1 MAIKIFNYSDINN
14 PILLTEVDDLNK
26 AIELAAEI
34 SKSTQGKEDILVELE
49 DGSDYWFDNGKIVEV
64 EANICGEF
72 FSFKSIEDANEFKD
86 FMTIIND
93 KEHIVLTDLYF
104 NIVDSIDGASYI
116 LVKTEKGAKALE
128 TMSYVRGI
136 DSPYHNDHFRS
147 IVYTTETIGLFK
159 WVDGIN
165 SYINIDATIEN
176 LNNYKTKFFE
186 VIK

>member
-1 MAIKIFNYSDINN
+1 MAFKVFDYSDFNN
-14 PILLTEVDDLNK
+14 PILMCEKTDLNEAMDFAK
-26 AIELAAEI
+26 EASA
-34 SKSTQGKEDILVELE
+34 STNGERNILLELE
-49 DGSDYWFDNGKIVEV
+49 DGSDYWFDNGKVVEV
-64 EANICGEF
+64 EASICGEF
-72 FSFKSIEDANEFKD
+72 FSFKSIEDANEFRN
-86 FMTIIND
+86 FMTIINN

-104 NIVDSIDGASYI
+104 NVVDDVDGASYI

-136 DSPYHNDHFRS
+136 DSPYYNDNYRS

-159 WVDGIN
+159 WIDNIN

-176 LNNYKTKFFE
+176 LNDYKTKFFE